1 VAVLRRIAVALALAL
16 ALPVVPL
23 APAAPAVAQSPPP
36 PAPGQGGVTWQ
47 DPGAGGAGAYDVP
60 APPLPGAVPD
70 PAAPTPGAWWE
81 TTPATSANT
90 APGTVPADATAPA
103 TTPSTTPAG
112 GAVRP
117 ANVPHGPLIAT
128 TARRH
133 GVPVALFTALVWQES
148 GFRATA
154 KSRAGA
160 RGLTQLMPATA
171 RALGVRS
178 IYDPAQNLS
187 GGARYLKTQLG
198 RFGTKR
204 LALAAYNAGPGAVRK
219 YKGIPP
225 YAETRGYVTS
235 ILRLEARLRQS
246 GVR

>member
-1 VAVLRRIAVALALAL
+1 VLVAVLRRIAVGLALL
-16 ALPVVPL
+16 AVPL
-23 APAAPAVAQSPPP
+23 AAAAPAAAQSALPPV
-36 PAPGQGGVTWQ
+36 PAQGGVTWQ
-47 DPGAGGAGAYDVP
+47 DPGAGDGGAYEVP
-60 APPLPGAVPD
+60 APPLPGDASG

-81 TTPATSANT
+81 TTPATSENT
-90 APGTVPADATAPA
+90 ARGTADATAPA
-103 TTPSTTPAG
+103 AAPTTAPAG
-112 GAVRP
+112 AAVRA

-154 KSRAGA
+154 RSRAGA

-187 GGARYLKTQLG
+187 GGARYLKTQLA
-198 RFGTKR
+198 RFGSKR

-225 YAETRGYVTS
+225 FTETRGYVTN